1 MNHTRR
7 IMSAAALLLSCSLA
21 INAGNITANTART
34 VANNFVKQQTAAAPG
49 TFRGATATSDLMLA
63 HAEPSSAVTDATD
76 YYAFNIKGGGFIII
90 AGEDRAVQVLGYSD
104 KGRFNTNN
112 LPAPLQDLLNG
123 YKKEIE
129 FLQTYK
135 GDDLIPAPV
144 SFNASNGV
152 EPLIKTTWGQEM
164 PYYLQCPTYQG
175 EYCVVG
181 CVATAMAQVMNY
193 WQYPTSSAALGRYYS
208 YGYGYVPALPATT
221 FDYSLMLDSYCHWDW
236 DNSQLVQDTYTDA
249 QAQEVAKLSRYCGQ
263 AAEMEYSPEG
273 SGAYTWDQLD
283 AMISFGYSSDAR
295 DISKGG
301 DGGWGSS
308 YSNYTTAQWE
318 ALIKTELDAG
328 RPILYSANDPSAGG
342 HAFICDGYNSSG
354 YFHFNYGW
362 YGTCDGWYLSTS
374 LKMTHRDGEAL
385 NFSSGHEMLIYVEPP
400 TYCILNTDGIQV
412 NGGLM
417 VLGEAMNAD
426 ALNVNLRTSYN
437 SVNLQFA
444 LTDGNGNNVCNSN
457 TITINKNNF
466 VQGSTVGGTL
476 TLPASLEE
484 GCYGIK
490 LYNTTGNELQAVATA
505 TGELQV
511 VGNLAK
517 YDAPFTIADVTATIN
532 YLLEGTYP
540 ILSIKDVTTL
550 INHLLTH

>member
-1 MNHTRR
+1 MNHTKR
-7 IMSAAALLLSCSLA
+7 IMGAAALLLSCSLVL
-21 INAGNITANTART
+21 NAGNITVNTAHT
-34 VANNFVKQQTAAAPG
+34 VANNFVKQQATAAPG
-49 TFRGATATSDLMLA
+49 TFHATASSDLMLA
-63 HAEPSSAVTDATD
+63 HAEPSSVMTDAID

-104 KGRFNTNN
+104 KGSFNTNN
-112 LPAPLQDLLNG
+112 MPAPLQDLLNG
-123 YKKEIE
+123 YKAEIE

-135 GDDLIPAPV
+135 GDDLIPEQVP
-144 SFNASNGV
+144 FHASGNV

-193 WQYPTSSAALGRYYS
+193 WQYPTSCAALSRFYS
-208 YGYGYVPALPATT
+208 QGYGYVSELPATT

-263 AAEMEYSPEG
+263 AVDMQYSPEG
-273 SGAYTWDQLD
+273 SGAYTWNQLS
-283 AMISFGYSSDAR
+283 AMVDFGYSTNAR
-295 DISKGG
+295 EISKGG
-301 DGGWGSS
+301 SGWGSS
-308 YSNYTTAQWE
+308 YSYSTAQWE

-385 NFSSGHEMLIYVEPP
+385 NFSSGHEMLIYVEP
-400 TYCILNTDGIQV
+400 TAYCVLNADDINV
-412 NGGLM
+412 NAGLM

-437 SVNLQFA
+437 SVNLLFA
-444 LTDGNGNNVCNSN
+444 LIDGNGDNVCNGN

-466 VQGSTVGGTL
+466 EQGSTVCGTI

-484 GCYGIK
+484 GRYGIK
-490 LYNTTGNELQAVATA
+490 LCYSTGDEMQSVITA

-511 VGNLAK
+511 VGHLAK
-517 YDAPFTIADVTATIN
+517 YNEPFTITDVTTTIN
-532 YLLEGTYP
+532 YLLQDAYP
-540 ILSIKDVTTL
+540 ILSIRDVTTL
-550 INHLLTH
+550 INYLLIN